1 MQDGRVLSGGSIA
14 AELAGPAASGHAVG
28 PCADVQELRLRVG
41 CAPAFTM
48 RGAVCTPQ
56 ETARELASLQRM
68 LLTPQQ
74 MEEILFT
81 LCGGSVHTHQTEI
94 AQGYVTG
101 PSGCRAG
108 LGGRFLQNPEQG
120 VVLQELTS
128 VNLRIARE
136 KIIPL
141 PQELCAAMQTHFI
154 GMLLVGEPGSGK
166 TTLLRSM
173 ARELVCQKKLV
184 SVIDERRELFSGSSR
199 RKSPGEALDVI
210 SGIPKGQAVQM
221 ALRTLS
227 PQILLLDELG
237 GLDEVTALE
246 QGLFSGVD
254 FIATLHAASP
264 EEAVGRPQVQAL
276 QARGALHVLTWLKGR
291 AEPGQ
296 VREVR
301 FL

>member
-1 MQDGRVLSGGSIA
+1 MLCGLFCVLRVLTSGPVHTLMAKDTEGEQKMDEYYQVVQSLPSW
-14 AELAGPAASGHAVG
+14 LARPLLDMPSALA
-28 PCADVQELRLRVG
+28 PDVQELRLRVG

-56 ETARELASLQRM
+56 EMAQELSSLQQM

-101 PSGCRAG
+101 PYGCRAG
-108 LGGRFLQNPEQG
+108 LGGRFLQNLEQG

-128 VNLRIARE
+128 VNLRVARE
-136 KIIPL
+136 KTIPL

-199 RKSPGEALDVI
+199 QKS
-210 SGIPKGQAVQM
+210 
-221 ALRTLS
+221 
-227 PQILLLDELG
+227 
-237 GLDEVTALE
+237 
-246 QGLFSGVD
+246 
-254 FIATLHAASP
+254 
-264 EEAVGRPQVQAL
+264 
-276 QARGALHVLTWLKGR
+276 
-291 AEPGQ
+291 
-296 VREVR
+296 
-301 FL
+301 

>member
-1 MQDGRVLSGGSIA
+1 MDEYYQVVQSLPSW
-14 AELAGPAASGHAVG
+14 LARPLLDMPSALA
-28 PCADVQELRLRVG
+28 PDVQELRLRVG

-136 KIIPL
+136 KTIPL
-141 PQELCAAMQTHFI
+141 PEELCAALQTHSCSS
-154 GMLLVGEPGSGK
+154 M
-166 TTLLRSM
+166 TRRS
-173 ARELVCQKKLV
+173 A
-184 SVIDERRELFSGSSR
+184 
-199 RKSPGEALDVI
+199 P
-210 SGIPKGQAVQM
+210 
-221 ALRTLS
+221 
-227 PQILLLDELG
+227 
-237 GLDEVTALE
+237 
-246 QGLFSGVD
+246 
-254 FIATLHAASP
+254 
-264 EEAVGRPQVQAL
+264 
-276 QARGALHVLTWLKGR
+276 
-291 AEPGQ
+291 
-296 VREVR
+296 
-301 FL
+301 